1 MKFTQAMKYTF
12 LPVLLSV
19 AAAFCQPPPIID
31 VHLHAE
37 PVNEFGEI
45 GLATCP
51 GDAGKSWPAANP
63 GSRSV
68 TRASLEACP
77 NPIRASRT
85 DEELLAATKAL
96 LEKYNITGVLSGSEE
111 LVSQWTAS
119 LGNRIIPGIY
129 VPGPGTPPLARLRE
143 LADQKK
149 LRVMGEVLLQY
160 TGLSPADPAFEP
172 YWALAEELDVPVGIH
187 IGPGPAGGVEYWGQK
202 NYRVSLTDP
211 VLLET
216 VLIRHPRLRVYIM
229 HAGWPMI
236 DRMIHMLYTYPR
248 LYVDTGLIDWYLP
261 RKEFHQYLRRLVE
274 AGFGSRILFGSD
286 QMIWPQAIEIA
297 IQSIESADFLTP
309 QQKRDIFYNNATRF
323 LGITTPENVRTF
335 WDQRFRRG
343 TQDVEPGPS
352 RLLVTSIEGRKPG
365 AALDLGMGEGRNAI
379 YLVSKGWAA
388 TGVDISPVAVGRAR
402 ASAATQKLKLEAI
415 AADLD
420 SYDLGKDRWDLITSF
435 YMQDWHANSKTDI
448 PARIYDALKPGGMV
462 IIEGFG
468 PPRLKEA
475 ELRRS
480 FGRMRIL
487 LSETVDAEPEW
498 GRGQKRRIVRFVAE
512 KSR

>member
-1 MKFTQAMKYTF
+1 MKFNSAMKGV
-12 LPVLLSV
+12 LPPMLFV
-19 AAAFCQPPPIID
+19 AAALCQPPPIID

-37 PVNEFGEI
+37 SVKEFGAI
-45 GLATCP
+45 GVATCP
-51 GDAGKSWPAANP
+51 GDAGKTWPAANP

-68 TRASLEACP
+68 TKANLEACP
-77 NPIRASRT
+77 NPIRGSLT

-96 LEKYNITGVLSGSEE
+96 TEKYNITGVLSGPEE
-111 LVSQWTAS
+111 FVGRWAGS
-119 LGNRIIPGIY
+119 LGNRIIPGIFVY
-129 VPGPGTPPLARLRE
+129 RPGTPPLARLRE
-143 LADQKK
+143 LEDQKK

-160 TGLSPADPAFEP
+160 AGISPADPAFEP
-172 YWALAEELDVPVGIH
+172 YWALAEELDIPVGIH

-202 NYRVSLTDP
+202 NYRVALTDP
-211 VLLET
+211 VLLEP
-216 VLIRHPRLRVYIM
+216 VLIRHPRLRVYVM

-261 RKEFHQYLRRLVE
+261 RKEFHTYLRRLVE

-323 LGITTPENVRTF
+323 LGIMTSEDVRTF

-343 TQDVEPGPS
+343 TQDVKTDAS
-352 RLLVTSIEGRKPG
+352 RLLVTSIEGREPG
-365 AALDLGMGEGRNAI
+365 TALDLGMGEGRNAM
-379 YLVSKGWAA
+379 YLASQGWAA
-388 TGVDISPVAVGRAR
+388 TGVDISPVAVAR
-402 ASAATQKLKLEAI
+402 AQASAGERKVKVEAI
-415 AADLD
+415 VADLD
-420 SYDLGKDRWDLITSF
+420 TYDLGKNRWDLITSF
-435 YMQDWHANSKTDI
+435 YMQDWHANSKTDV
-448 PARIYDALKPGGMV
+448 PARIYDSLKPGGMV

-475 ELRRS
+475 ELRRG
-480 FGRMRIL
+480 FERMRIL

-512 KSR
+512 KP